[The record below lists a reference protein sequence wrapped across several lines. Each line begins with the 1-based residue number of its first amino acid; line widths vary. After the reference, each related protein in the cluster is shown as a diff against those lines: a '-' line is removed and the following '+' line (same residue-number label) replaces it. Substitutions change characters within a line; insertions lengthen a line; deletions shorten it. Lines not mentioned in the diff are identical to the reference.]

1 MVATA
6 AADREEG
13 VTVADDDGPVV
24 TIDVVPPPEGGGG
37 LKPNGLKN
45 GFGEGAGA
53 AIPPPPPS
61 PVVVVTGVLDGCG
74 GSCFRE
80 RATDSGRGTAGNGKL
95 NPGSDFT
102 TVPGDK
108 PF

>member
-1 MVATA
+1 MVAATA
-6 AADREEG
+6 DSEEG
-13 VTVADDDGPVV
+13 VTVAEDDGPV
-24 TIDVVPPPEGGGG
+24 TDVVEGGG
-37 LKPNGLKN
+37 LKPKGLKS
-45 GFGEGAGA
+45 GFGEGAA
-53 AIPPPPPS
+53 APPPPTS
-61 PVVVVTGVLDGCG
+61 PVVVTGVLDGCG
-74 GSCFRE
+74 GPCFRE

>member
-1 MVATA
+1 M
-6 AADREEG
+6 
-13 VTVADDDGPVV
+13 TVADEEGPPMVTTDGGAP
-24 TIDVVPPPEGGGG
+24 TEGGGG
-37 LKPNGLKN
+37 LKPKGLKN

-53 AIPPPPPS
+53 GAPTTPTPPPS
-61 PVVVVTGVLDGCG
+61 PVVVVTGVLDGGCG

-80 RATDSGRGTAGNGKL
+80 RATASGRGTAGNGKL

-102 TVPGDK
+102 TTGAK

>member
-24 TIDVVPPPEGGGG
+24 TTDVVPPPEGGGG

-53 AIPPPPPS
+53 AIPPPPP
-61 PVVVVTGVLDGCG
+61 L
-74 GSCFRE
+74 
-80 RATDSGRGTAGNGKL
+80 AGNKQKL
-95 NPGSDFT
+95 SPGTQSSGSAGSQSAADSRQGFG
-102 TVPGDK
+102 VK
-108 PF
+108 LIE